1 MNKVLNSYTDR
12 KHHLHQ
18 ANAWGRWINDDEA
31 IQIQFRLPNDSTHSI
46 QLKTVELLEVV
57 RVINESQR
65 KLLSGKEEGQ
75 YRTDVLNLESE
86 IRESIQA
93 VSYTPVF
100 QLAAGFLDHE
110 KHAMEWVDDWAN
122 SFLKGGTH
130 SDMEPR
136 SSTDLKTY
144 YQENI
149 ASQ

>member
-31 IQIQFRLPNDSTHSI
+31 IQIQVRLPNDSIHSI

-57 RVINESQR
+57 KAINESQR
-65 KLLSGKEEGQ
+65 KLIIGKEEGQ
-75 YRTDVLNLESE
+75 YRSDILNLESE
-86 IRESIQA
+86 IRESIHA
-93 VSYTPVF
+93 ISDTPVF
-100 QLAAGFLDHE
+100 QFAAGFLDHE

-122 SFLKGGTH
+122 SFLKGESH

-136 SSTDLKTY
+136 SSAELKTY
-144 YQENI
+144 IRENI
-149 ASQ
+149 FRK